1 MATVD
6 RFYVQG
12 QKDFYRTRK
21 TRSII
26 HESTNPFSPSS
37 FRGKEWLRGFNKSYF
52 NNKEKV
58 SERANNKRPKV

>member
-37 FRGKEWLRGFNKSYF
+37 FRGKEWLRGFNNSYF
-52 NNKEKV
+52 KNLRRSK
-58 SERANNKRPKV
+58 SERNATSRT

>member
-21 TRSII
+21 TKSII

-37 FRGKEWLRGFNKSYF
+37 FRGKEWLRGFNNSYF
-52 NNKEKV
+52 KNLRRSK
-58 SERANNKRPKV
+58 SERDVTRST

>member
-52 NNKEKV
+52 NNKEKM
-58 SERANNKRPKV
+58 SARANNKRHKV

>member
-21 TRSII
+21 TKSII

-37 FRGKEWLRGFNKSYF
+37 FRGKEWLRGFNNSYF
-52 NNKEKV
+52 KNLRRSK
-58 SERANNKRPKV
+58 SERNATSRT

>member
-6 RFYVQG
+6 IFYVQG
-12 QKDFYRTRK
+12 QRDFYRTKK
-21 TRSII
+21 TKSII

-52 NNKEKV
+52 NNKEKI
-58 SERANNKRPKV
+58 SARFNNKCTKV

>member
-21 TRSII
+21 TKSII

-37 FRGKEWLRGFNKSYF
+37 FRGKEWLRGFNNSYF
-52 NNKEKV
+52 KNLRRTK
-58 SERANNKRPKV
+58 SERNATSRT